1 MWRAIAILAIV
12 AHFKD
17 AELVVG
23 KTVPEPEQAPIFIQY
38 LDDERFVT
46 NTEFKLYVDAIL
58 VCESGDF
65 VETFTLTSRHSTPST
80 YLIPRDC
87 TNHFTSWTWWS

>member
-1 MWRAIAILAIV
+1 M
-12 AHFKD
+12 AHFKGD

-46 NTEFKLYVDAIL
+46 NTEFKLYAAGIL

-65 VETFTLTSRHSTPST
+65 VETFIVQLPSFYAFDISQDIAQITLPHGHGDPKGQGSDT
-80 YLIPRDC
+80 
-87 TNHFTSWTWWS
+87 